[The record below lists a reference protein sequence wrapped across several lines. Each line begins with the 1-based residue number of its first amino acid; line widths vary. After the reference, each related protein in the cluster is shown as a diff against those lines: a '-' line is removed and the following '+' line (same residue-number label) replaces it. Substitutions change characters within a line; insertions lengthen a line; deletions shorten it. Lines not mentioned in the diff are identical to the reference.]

1 VPVGR
6 PGRGS
11 IVVPF
16 LLPAFGVYTLLF
28 VGPAVWA
35 LWVSLHNWS
44 GFGKNM
50 VYVGLGNYME
60 MRRDP
65 IFWGALG
72 RTVLIAVAGGIGVFG
87 LAMFFSAVFQ
97 QKIAGKRFFRSLIF
111 FPVVVP
117 GVGIGLIWQ
126 FIYNN
131 DWGLLSNLLKLF
143 GLGALDT
150 VWLGPSNVILSLT
163 AAIVWTYVGYYM
175 VILSAGIDRIP
186 LTHFEAARID
196 GASQWQQF
204 FYITLPMIWEVV
216 VVALILW
223 AIGSLKIFDIIVA
236 TVFPAPQP
244 STYTLTVYIWT
255 EAFGGYTPAFRL
267 GYGTAMGVVLLVLVL
282 LAYGLIR
289 LLTRRD
295 DIEY

>member
-1 VPVGR
+1 MGR
-6 PGRGS
+6 PGRQR

-16 LLPAFGVYTLLF
+16 LLPALLVYTLLF
-28 VGPAVWA
+28 IIPAVWA
-35 LWVSLHNWS
+35 VWVSLHDWS

-50 VYVGLGNYME
+50 VYVGFGNYVE
-60 MRRDP
+60 MSRDP

-72 RTVLIAVAGGIGVFG
+72 RTVLITIAGGIGVFL
-87 LAMFFSAVFQ
+87 LAMLFSAILQ
-97 QKIAGKRFFRSLIF
+97 QKIVGKRFFRALIF

-117 GVGIGLIWQ
+117 GVGVGLIWQ

-131 DWGLLSNLLKLF
+131 DWGPLSNLLKLI

-150 VWLGPSNVILSLT
+150 VWLGPNNVIPSLT
-163 AAIVWTYVGYYM
+163 VAIIWAYVGYYM

-186 LTHFEAARID
+186 LTYFEAARID
-196 GASQWQQF
+196 GAGQWQQF
-204 FYITLPMIWEVV
+204 FYITLPMIRDVV

-223 AIGSLKIFDIIVA
+223 AIASLKIFDIIVA
-236 TVFPAPQP
+236 TMFPAPQP

-255 EAFGGYTPAFRL
+255 QAFGGYTPAFRL

-282 LAYGLIR
+282 LAYGVIR
-289 LLTRRD
+289 LLSGRTA
-295 DIEY
+295 IEY